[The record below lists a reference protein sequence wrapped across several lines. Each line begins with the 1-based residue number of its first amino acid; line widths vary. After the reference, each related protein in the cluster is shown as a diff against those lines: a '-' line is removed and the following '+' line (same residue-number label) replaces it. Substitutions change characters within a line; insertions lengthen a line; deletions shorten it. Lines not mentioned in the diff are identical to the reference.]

1 MTNCKI
7 SCSKILLMSNN
18 NQKRVVVITGSSRG
32 IGKAIAKEFAKNNY
46 SILLNARDEKELIE
60 TVEEIKKEIRDPS
73 QVTYLTGDI
82 SEEKICISLIEEAL
96 NKFGKINVLVNNA
109 GISGPSQRSN
119 NITSKDWDY
128 VIDVNLR
135 GTFLCTREAL
145 KYMTSGSNNNNNNI
159 NHLNGNNKANDYD
172 LNFSIINI
180 SSVHESIPMPYS
192 APYSAS
198 KGGMEMLT
206 KNIALEVAEKGIRI
220 NGIAPGSINTPM
232 NKDIMEDPQ
241 KKKQE
246 EEKIPMRRIG
256 EPEEI
261 AKVAFFLASTDAS
274 YITGTTV
281 YVDGGL
287 TLSQ

>member
-1 MTNCKI
+1 
-7 SCSKILLMSNN
+7 MSNN
-18 NQKRVVVITGSSRG
+18 SQKRVVVVTGSSRG

-60 TVEEIKKEIRDPS
+60 TVEEIRNEISDPNK
-73 QVTYLTGDI
+73 VAYLTGDI
-82 SEEKICISLIEEAL
+82 SEEKTCISLIEEAI
-96 NKFGKINVLVNNA
+96 KRFGRINVLVNNA
-109 GISGPSQRSN
+109 GISGPSQRTN
-119 NITSKDWDY
+119 NITSRDWDY
-128 VIDVNLR
+128 VIGVNLR

-145 KYMTSGSNNNNNNI
+145 KYMTTSSSNNSSISNNNI
-159 NHLNGNNKANDYD
+159 NDVNRNNKSYDYD
-172 LNFSIINI
+172 SNFSIINI

-192 APYSAS
+192 APYAAS
-198 KGGMEMLT
+198 KGGIEMFT

-220 NGIAPGSINTPM
+220 NGIAPGAINTSM

>member
-1 MTNCKI
+1 
-7 SCSKILLMSNN
+7 MSNN
-18 NQKRVVVITGSSRG
+18 SQKRVVVVTGSSRG

-60 TVEEIKKEIRDPS
+60 TVEEIRNEISDPNK
-73 QVTYLTGDI
+73 VAYLTGDI
-82 SEEKICISLIEEAL
+82 SEEKTCISLIEEAI
-96 NKFGKINVLVNNA
+96 KRFGRINVLVNNA
-109 GISGPSQRSN
+109 GISGPSQRTN
-119 NITSKDWDY
+119 NITSRDWDY
-128 VIDVNLR
+128 VIGVNLR

-145 KYMTSGSNNNNNNI
+145 KYMTTSSNNSSISNNNI
-159 NHLNGNNKANDYD
+159 NDVNRNNKSYDYD
-172 LNFSIINI
+172 SNFSIINI
-180 SSVHESIPMPYS
+180 SSVHESIPMPNS
-192 APYSAS
+192 APYAAS

-220 NGIAPGSINTPM
+220 NGIAPGAINTSM

>member
-1 MTNCKI
+1 
-7 SCSKILLMSNN
+7 MSNN

-46 SILLNARDEKELIE
+46 SVLLNARDEKELIE
-60 TVEEIKKEIRDPS
+60 TVQEIKNEISDPS
-73 QVTYLTGDI
+73 QVSYLTGDI
-82 SEEKICISLIEEAL
+82 SEEKICISLIEEAI
-96 NKFGKINVLVNNA
+96 NKFGRINVLVNNA
-109 GISGPSQRSN
+109 GISGPSQKTN

-128 VIDVNLR
+128 VLGVNLR

-145 KYMTSGSNNNNNNI
+145 KYMTSGGSSSNNNINDVKGNNNNNE
-159 NHLNGNNKANDYD
+159 YD

-220 NGIAPGSINTPM
+220 NGIAPGAINTPM
-232 NKDIMEDPQ
+232 NKEIMGDPQ

>member
-1 MTNCKI
+1 
-7 SCSKILLMSNN
+7 MSNN

-32 IGKAIAKEFAKNNY
+32 IGKAIAKEFATNNY
-46 SILLNARDEKELIE
+46 SVLLNARDEKELIE
-60 TVEEIKKEIRDPS
+60 TVQEIKKGISDPS
-73 QVTYLTGDI
+73 QVAYLTGDI
-82 SEEKICISLIEEAL
+82 SEEKICISLIEEAI
-96 NKFGKINVLVNNA
+96 NKFGRINVLINNA
-109 GISGPSQRSN
+109 GISGPSQRTN

-128 VIDVNLR
+128 VIGVNLR

-145 KYMTSGSNNNNNNI
+145 KYMTSSSSNNNNKNI
-159 NHLNGNNKANDYD
+159 NHVNGNNKNNNYD

-206 KNIALEVAEKGIRI
+206 KNIALEVADKGIRI
-220 NGIAPGSINTPM
+220 NGIAPGAINTPM

-246 EEKIPMRRIG
+246 EEKIPMKRIG

>member
-1 MTNCKI
+1 
-7 SCSKILLMSNN
+7 MSNN
-18 NQKRVVVITGSSRG
+18 NQNRVVVITGSSRG

-46 SILLNARDEKELIE
+46 SILLNARDEKELLE
-60 TVEEIKKEIRDPS
+60 TVQEIKNEISDPS
-73 QVTYLTGDI
+73 QVAYLTGDI
-82 SEEKICISLIEEAL
+82 LEEKICISLIEEAI
-96 NKFGKINVLVNNA
+96 NKFGRINVLVNNA
-109 GISGPSQRSN
+109 GISGPSQRTN

-128 VIDVNLR
+128 VMGVNLR

-145 KYMTSGSNNNNNNI
+145 KYMTSSSNSNNI
-159 NHLNGNNKANDYD
+159 NHINGNNKNHDYD
-172 LNFSIINI
+172 KNFSIINI

-220 NGIAPGSINTPM
+220 NGIAPGAINTPM
-232 NKDIMEDPQ
+232 NKDIMENPQ

>member
-1 MTNCKI
+1 
-7 SCSKILLMSNN
+7 MSNN

-60 TVEEIKKEIRDPS
+60 TVEEIKKDIMDPN

-82 SEEKICISLIEEAL
+82 SEEKICISLIEEAI

-109 GISGPSQRSN
+109 GISGPSQRTN

-261 AKVAFFLASTDAS
+261 AKVAFFLASPEAS

>member
-1 MTNCKI
+1 
-7 SCSKILLMSNN
+7 MSNN
-18 NQKRVVVITGSSRG
+18 NQKGVVVITGSSRG
-32 IGKAIAKEFAKNNY
+32 IGKAIAKEFATNNY
-46 SILLNARDEKELIE
+46 SVLLNAREEKELIE
-60 TVEEIKKEIRDPS
+60 TVQEIKKEISDPS
-73 QVTYLTGDI
+73 QVAYLTGDI
-82 SEEKICISLIEEAL
+82 SEEKICISLIEEAI
-96 NKFGKINVLVNNA
+96 NKFGRINVLINNA
-109 GISGPSQRSN
+109 GISGPSQRTN

-128 VIDVNLR
+128 VIGVNLR

-145 KYMTSGSNNNNNNI
+145 KYMTSSSNNNNKNI
-159 NHLNGNNKANDYD
+159 NHINGNNKNNNYD

-206 KNIALEVAEKGIRI
+206 KNIALEVADKGIRI
-220 NGIAPGSINTPM
+220 NGIAPGAINTPM

-246 EEKIPMRRIG
+246 EEKIPMKRIG

>member
-1 MTNCKI
+1 
-7 SCSKILLMSNN
+7 MSNN

-46 SILLNARDEKELIE
+46 SVLLNARDEKELIE
-60 TVEEIKKEIRDPS
+60 TVQEIKNEISDPS
-73 QVTYLTGDI
+73 QVAYLTGDI
-82 SEEKICISLIEEAL
+82 SEEKICTSLIEEAI
-96 NKFGKINVLVNNA
+96 NKFGRINVLVNNA
-109 GISGPSQRSN
+109 GISGPSQKTN

-128 VIDVNLR
+128 VLGVNLR

-145 KYMTSGSNNNNNNI
+145 KYMTSSSSNSNNI
-159 NHLNGNNKANDYD
+159 NHINGNNKNNDYD
-172 LNFSIINI
+172 KNFSIINI

-220 NGIAPGSINTPM
+220 NGIAPGAINTPM

>member
-1 MTNCKI
+1 
-7 SCSKILLMSNN
+7 MSNN
-18 NQKRVVVITGSSRG
+18 NQNRVVVITGSSRG

-60 TVEEIKKEIRDPS
+60 TVQEIKNEISDPS
-73 QVTYLTGDI
+73 QVAYLTGDI
-82 SEEKICISLIEEAL
+82 LEEKICISLIEEAI
-96 NKFGKINVLVNNA
+96 NKFGRINVLVNNA
-109 GISGPSQRSN
+109 GISGPSQRTN

-128 VIDVNLR
+128 VMGVNLR

-145 KYMTSGSNNNNNNI
+145 KYMTSSSSNSNNI
-159 NHLNGNNKANDYD
+159 NHINGNNKNNDYD
-172 LNFSIINI
+172 KNFSIINI

-220 NGIAPGSINTPM
+220 NGIAPGAINTPM

>member
-1 MTNCKI
+1 Y
-7 SCSKILLMSNN
+7 LHMSNN
-18 NQKRVVVITGSSRG
+18 NQNRVVVITGSSRG

-60 TVEEIKKEIRDPS
+60 TVQEIKNEISDPS
-73 QVTYLTGDI
+73 QVAYLTGDI
-82 SEEKICISLIEEAL
+82 SEEKICISLIEEAI
-96 NKFGKINVLVNNA
+96 NKFGRINVLVNNA
-109 GISGPSQRSN
+109 GISGPSQRTN

-128 VIDVNLR
+128 VIGVNLR

-145 KYMTSGSNNNNNNI
+145 KYMTSGSNNNNNI
-159 NHLNGNNKANDYD
+159 DHVKGNNKDFDYD

-220 NGIAPGSINTPM
+220 NGIAPGAINTPM

-246 EEKIPMRRIG
+246 EEKIPMKRIG
-256 EPEEI
+256 RPEEI
-261 AKVAFFLASTDAS
+261 VKVVFFLTSNDAS

-287 TLSQ
+287 SQRLGD

>member
-1 MTNCKI
+1 
-7 SCSKILLMSNN
+7 MSNN

-60 TVEEIKKEIRDPS
+60 TVEEIKKDVRDPN

-82 SEEKICISLIEEAL
+82 SEEKICISLIEEAIK
-96 NKFGKINVLVNNA
+96 KFGKINVLVNNA
-109 GISGPSQRSN
+109 GISGPSRQTN

-128 VIDVNLR
+128 VIGVNLR

-159 NHLNGNNKANDYD
+159 NHLNGNNEADDYD

-220 NGIAPGSINTPM
+220 NGIAPGAINTPM

-261 AKVAFFLASTDAS
+261 AKVAFFLASPDAS

>member
-1 MTNCKI
+1 
-7 SCSKILLMSNN
+7 MSNN
-18 NQKRVVVITGSSRG
+18 SQKRVVVVTGSSRG

-60 TVEEIKKEIRDPS
+60 TVEEIRNEISDPNK
-73 QVTYLTGDI
+73 VAYLTGDI
-82 SEEKICISLIEEAL
+82 SEEKTCISLIEEAI
-96 NKFGKINVLVNNA
+96 KRFGRINVLVNNA
-109 GISGPSQRSN
+109 GISGPSQRTN
-119 NITSKDWDY
+119 NITSRDWDY
-128 VIDVNLR
+128 VIGVNLR

-145 KYMTSGSNNNNNNI
+145 KYMTRGSNNNNNNNNI
-159 NHLNGNNKANDYD
+159 DRVKSNNKDFDYD

-220 NGIAPGSINTPM
+220 NGIAPGAINTSM

>member
-1 MTNCKI
+1 
-7 SCSKILLMSNN
+7 MSNN

-46 SILLNARDEKELIE
+46 SVLLNARDEKELTE
-60 TVEEIKKEIRDPS
+60 TVQEIKNEISDPS
-73 QVTYLTGDI
+73 QVAYLTGDI
-82 SEEKICISLIEEAL
+82 SEEKICISLIEEAI
-96 NKFGKINVLVNNA
+96 NKFGRINVLVNNA
-109 GISGPSQRSN
+109 GISGPSQRTN

-128 VIDVNLR
+128 VIGVNLR

-159 NHLNGNNKANDYD
+159 DHVKGNNKDFGYD

-220 NGIAPGSINTPM
+220 NGIAPGAINTPM

>member
-1 MTNCKI
+1 
-7 SCSKILLMSNN
+7 MSNN
-18 NQKRVVVITGSSRG
+18 NQNRVVVITGSSRG

-46 SILLNARDEKELIE
+46 SILLNARDEKELLE
-60 TVEEIKKEIRDPS
+60 TVQEIKNEISDPS
-73 QVTYLTGDI
+73 QVSYLTGDI
-82 SEEKICISLIEEAL
+82 LEEKICISLIEEAI
-96 NKFGKINVLVNNA
+96 NKFGRINVLVNNA
-109 GISGPSQRSN
+109 GISGPSQRTN

-128 VIDVNLR
+128 VMGVNLR

-145 KYMTSGSNNNNNNI
+145 KYMTSSSNSNNI
-159 NHLNGNNKANDYD
+159 NHINSNNKNHDYD
-172 LNFSIINI
+172 KNFSIINI

-220 NGIAPGSINTPM
+220 NGIAPGAINTPM
-232 NKDIMEDPQ
+232 NKDIMENPQ

>member
-1 MTNCKI
+1 
-7 SCSKILLMSNN
+7 MSNN

-46 SILLNARDEKELIE
+46 SVLLNARDEKELIE
-60 TVEEIKKEIRDPS
+60 TVQEIKNGISDPS
-73 QVTYLTGDI
+73 QVSYLTGDI
-82 SEEKICISLIEEAL
+82 SEEKICISLIEEAI
-96 NKFGKINVLVNNA
+96 NKFGRINVLVNNA
-109 GISGPSQRSN
+109 GISGPSQKTN

-128 VIDVNLR
+128 VLGVNLR

-145 KYMTSGSNNNNNNI
+145 KYMTSGGGSSSNNNNINDVKGNNNNNNE
-159 NHLNGNNKANDYD
+159 YD

-220 NGIAPGSINTPM
+220 NGIAPGAINTPM

-256 EPEEI
+256 ELEET

>member
-1 MTNCKI
+1 
-7 SCSKILLMSNN
+7 MSNN

-46 SILLNARDEKELIE
+46 SVLLNARDEKELIE
-60 TVEEIKKEIRDPS
+60 TVREIKNEISDPS
-73 QVTYLTGDI
+73 QVAYLTGDI
-82 SEEKICISLIEEAL
+82 SEEKICISLIEEAI
-96 NKFGKINVLVNNA
+96 NKFGRINVLVNNA
-109 GISGPSQRSN
+109 GISGPSQRTN

-128 VIDVNLR
+128 VIGVNLR

-145 KYMTSGSNNNNNNI
+145 KYMTRGSNNNNNI
-159 NHLNGNNKANDYD
+159 DRVKGNNKDFDYD

-220 NGIAPGSINTPM
+220 NGIAPGAINTPM

>member
-1 MTNCKI
+1 
-7 SCSKILLMSNN
+7 MSNN
-18 NQKRVVVITGSSRG
+18 NQNRVVVITGSSRG

-46 SILLNARDEKELIE
+46 SILLNARDEKELLE
-60 TVEEIKKEIRDPS
+60 TVQEIKNEISDPS
-73 QVTYLTGDI
+73 QVAYLTGDI
-82 SEEKICISLIEEAL
+82 LEEKICISLIEEAI
-96 NKFGKINVLVNNA
+96 NKFGRINVLVNNA
-109 GISGPSQRSN
+109 GISGPSQRTN

-128 VIDVNLR
+128 VMGVNLR

-145 KYMTSGSNNNNNNI
+145 KYMTSSSSNSNNI
-159 NHLNGNNKANDYD
+159 NINGNNKNNDYD
-172 LNFSIINI
+172 KNFSIINI

-220 NGIAPGSINTPM
+220 NGIAPGAINTPM
-232 NKDIMEDPQ
+232 NKDIMENPQ

>member
-1 MTNCKI
+1 
-7 SCSKILLMSNN
+7 MSNN
-18 NQKRVVVITGSSRG
+18 NQNRVVVITGSSKG

-46 SILLNARDEKELIE
+46 SILLNARDEKELLE
-60 TVEEIKKEIRDPS
+60 TVQEIKNEISDPS
-73 QVTYLTGDI
+73 QVAYLTGDI
-82 SEEKICISLIEEAL
+82 LEEKICISLIEEAI
-96 NKFGKINVLVNNA
+96 NKFGRINVLVNNA
-109 GISGPSQRSN
+109 GISGPSQRTN

-128 VIDVNLR
+128 VMGVNLR

-145 KYMTSGSNNNNNNI
+145 KYMTSSSNSNNI
-159 NHLNGNNKANDYD
+159 NHINGNNKNHDYD
-172 LNFSIINI
+172 KNFSIINI

-220 NGIAPGSINTPM
+220 NGIAPGAINTPM
-232 NKDIMEDPQ
+232 NKDIMENPQ

>member
-1 MTNCKI
+1 
-7 SCSKILLMSNN
+7 MSNN
-18 NQKRVVVITGSSRG
+18 NQNRVVVITGSSRG

-46 SILLNARDEKELIE
+46 SILLNARDEKELLE
-60 TVEEIKKEIRDPS
+60 TVQEIKNEISDPS
-73 QVTYLTGDI
+73 QVAYLTGDI
-82 SEEKICISLIEEAL
+82 LEEKICISLIEEAI
-96 NKFGKINVLVNNA
+96 NKFGRINVLVNNA
-109 GISGPSQRSN
+109 GISGPSQRTN

-128 VIDVNLR
+128 VMGVNLR

-145 KYMTSGSNNNNNNI
+145 KYMTSSSNSNNI
-159 NHLNGNNKANDYD
+159 NHINSNNKNHDYD
-172 LNFSIINI
+172 KNFSIINI

-220 NGIAPGSINTPM
+220 NGIAPGAINTPM
-232 NKDIMEDPQ
+232 NKDIMENPQ

>member
-1 MTNCKI
+1 
-7 SCSKILLMSNN
+7 MSNN
-18 NQKRVVVITGSSRG
+18 SQKRVVVVTGSSRG

-60 TVEEIKKEIRDPS
+60 TVEEIRNEISDPNK
-73 QVTYLTGDI
+73 VAYLTGDI
-82 SEEKICISLIEEAL
+82 SEEKTCISLIEEAI
-96 NKFGKINVLVNNA
+96 KRFGRINVLVNNA
-109 GISGPSQRSN
+109 GISGPSQRTN

-128 VIDVNLR
+128 VIGVNLR

-145 KYMTSGSNNNNNNI
+145 KYMTTSSSNNSSISNNNI
-159 NHLNGNNKANDYD
+159 NDVNRNNKSYDYD
-172 LNFSIINI
+172 SNFSIINI

-192 APYSAS
+192 APYAAS
-198 KGGMEMLT
+198 KGGIEMFT

-220 NGIAPGSINTPM
+220 NGIAPGAINTSM

>member
-1 MTNCKI
+1 
-7 SCSKILLMSNN
+7 MSNN
-18 NQKRVVVITGSSRG
+18 NQKRVVVVTGSSRG

-46 SILLNARDEKELIE
+46 YVLLNARDEKELIE
-60 TVEEIKKEIRDPS
+60 TVLEIKNEISDPN
-73 QVTYLTGDI
+73 QVAYLTGDI
-82 SEEKICISLIEEAL
+82 SEEKICISLIEEAI
-96 NKFGKINVLVNNA
+96 NKFGRINVLVNNA
-109 GISGPSQRSN
+109 GISGPSQRTN

-128 VIDVNLR
+128 VIGVNLR

-145 KYMTSGSNNNNNNI
+145 KYMTSGSNNNNNI
-159 NHLNGNNKANDYD
+159 DHVKGNNKDFDYD

-220 NGIAPGSINTPM
+220 NGIAPGAINTPM

>member
-1 MTNCKI
+1 
-7 SCSKILLMSNN
+7 MSNN

-60 TVEEIKKEIRDPS
+60 TVEEIKKDIMDPN

-82 SEEKICISLIEEAL
+82 SEEKICISLIEEAI

-109 GISGPSQRSN
+109 GISGPSQKTN

-128 VIDVNLR
+128 VLGVNLR

-145 KYMTSGSNNNNNNI
+145 KYMTSGSNNNNI
-159 NHLNGNNKANDYD
+159 NDVKGNNKNYGYD

-220 NGIAPGSINTPM
+220 NGIAPGSINTSM

>member
-1 MTNCKI
+1 
-7 SCSKILLMSNN
+7 MSDN

-60 TVEEIKKEIRDPS
+60 TVEEIKKDVRDPN

-82 SEEKICISLIEEAL
+82 SEEKICISLIEEAI

-109 GISGPSQRSN
+109 GFSGPSGRTD

-135 GTFLCTREAL
+135 GAFLCTREAL
-145 KYMTSGSNNNNNNI
+145 KYMTSGSNNNNNI

-261 AKVAFFLASTDAS
+261 AKVAFFLASPDAS

>member
-1 MTNCKI
+1 
-7 SCSKILLMSNN
+7 MSNN

-46 SILLNARDEKELIE
+46 SVLLNARDEKELIE
-60 TVEEIKKEIRDPS
+60 TVQEIKNEISDPS
-73 QVTYLTGDI
+73 QVSYLTGDI
-82 SEEKICISLIEEAL
+82 SEEKICISLIEEAI
-96 NKFGKINVLVNNA
+96 NKFGRINVLVNNA
-109 GISGPSQRSN
+109 GISGPSQRTN

-128 VIDVNLR
+128 VIGVNLR

-145 KYMTSGSNNNNNNI
+145 KYMTSASNNNNNI
-159 NHLNGNNKANDYD
+159 DHVKSNNKDFDYD

-232 NKDIMEDPQ
+232 NKDIIEDPL

>member
-1 MTNCKI
+1 
-7 SCSKILLMSNN
+7 MSNN

-32 IGKAIAKEFAKNNY
+32 IGKAIAKEFATNNY
-46 SILLNARDEKELIE
+46 SVLLNAREEKELIE
-60 TVEEIKKEIRDPS
+60 TVQEIKKEISDPS
-73 QVTYLTGDI
+73 KVAYLTGDI
-82 SEEKICISLIEEAL
+82 SEEKICISLIEEAI
-96 NKFGKINVLVNNA
+96 NKFGRINVLINNA
-109 GISGPSQRSN
+109 GISGPSQRTN

-128 VIDVNLR
+128 VIGVNLR

-145 KYMTSGSNNNNNNI
+145 KYMTSSSSSSNNNNKNI
-159 NHLNGNNKANDYD
+159 NYINGNNKNNNYD

-206 KNIALEVAEKGIRI
+206 KNIALEVADKGIRI
-220 NGIAPGSINTPM
+220 NGIAPGAINTPM

-246 EEKIPMRRIG
+246 EEKIPMKRIG

>member
-1 MTNCKI
+1 
-7 SCSKILLMSNN
+7 MSNN
-18 NQKRVVVITGSSRG
+18 SQKRVVVVTGSSRG

-60 TVEEIKKEIRDPS
+60 TVEEIRNEISDPNK
-73 QVTYLTGDI
+73 VAYLTGDI
-82 SEEKICISLIEEAL
+82 SEEKTCISLIEEAI
-96 NKFGKINVLVNNA
+96 KRFGRINVLVNNA
-109 GISGPSQRSN
+109 GISGPSQRTN
-119 NITSKDWDY
+119 NITSRDWDY
-128 VIDVNLR
+128 VIGVNLR

-145 KYMTSGSNNNNNNI
+145 KYMTTSSSNNSSISNNNI
-159 NHLNGNNKANDYD
+159 NDVNRNNKSYDYD
-172 LNFSIINI
+172 SNFSIINI

-192 APYSAS
+192 AFYAAS

-220 NGIAPGSINTPM
+220 NGIAPGAINTSM

>member
-1 MTNCKI
+1 
-7 SCSKILLMSNN
+7 MSDN

-60 TVEEIKKEIRDPS
+60 TVEEIKKDVRDPN

-82 SEEKICISLIEEAL
+82 SEEKICISLIEEAI

-109 GISGPSQRSN
+109 GISGPSGRTD

-220 NGIAPGSINTPM
+220 NGIAPGAINTPM

-246 EEKIPMRRIG
+246 EEKIPMKRIG

>member
-1 MTNCKI
+1 
-7 SCSKILLMSNN
+7 MSNN

-60 TVEEIKKEIRDPS
+60 TVEDIKKDVMDPT

-82 SEEKICISLIEEAL
+82 SEEKICISLIEEAI

-109 GISGPSQRSN
+109 GISGPSQRTNS
-119 NITSKDWDY
+119 ITSKDWDY

-145 KYMTSGSNNNNNNI
+145 KYMTRGSNNNNNNI

-256 EPEEI
+256 ELEEI

>member
-1 MTNCKI
+1 
-7 SCSKILLMSNN
+7 MSNN

-46 SILLNARDEKELIE
+46 SVLLNARDEKELIE
-60 TVEEIKKEIRDPS
+60 TVQEIKNGISDPS
-73 QVTYLTGDI
+73 QVSYLTGDI
-82 SEEKICISLIEEAL
+82 SEEKICISLIEEAI
-96 NKFGKINVLVNNA
+96 NKFGRINVLVNNT
-109 GISGPSQRSN
+109 GISGPSQKTN

-128 VIDVNLR
+128 VLGVNLR

-145 KYMTSGSNNNNNNI
+145 KYMTSSSSSSSNNNINDVKGNNNNNNE
-159 NHLNGNNKANDYD
+159 YD

-220 NGIAPGSINTPM
+220 NGIAPGAINTPM

>member
-1 MTNCKI
+1 
-7 SCSKILLMSNN
+7 MSNN
-18 NQKRVVVITGSSRG
+18 NQKRVVVVTGSSRG

-46 SILLNARDEKELIE
+46 SVLLNARDEKELIE
-60 TVEEIKKEIRDPS
+60 TVLEIKNEISDPN
-73 QVTYLTGDI
+73 QVAYLTGDI
-82 SEEKICISLIEEAL
+82 SEEKICICLIEEAI
-96 NKFGKINVLVNNA
+96 NKFGRINVLVNNA
-109 GISGPSQRSN
+109 GISGPSQRTN
-119 NITSKDWDY
+119 NISAKDWDY
-128 VIDVNLR
+128 VIGVNLR

-145 KYMTSGSNNNNNNI
+145 KYMASGSNNNNNNNI
-159 NHLNGNNKANDYD
+159 NDVNGNNKNYDYD
-172 LNFSIINI
+172 LNYSIINI

-206 KNIALEVAEKGIRI
+206 KNIALEVAKKGIRI
-220 NGIAPGSINTPM
+220 NGIAPGAINTPM
-232 NKDIMEDPQ
+232 NKEIMEDPQ

-246 EEKIPMRRIG
+246 EEKIPMGRIG

-274 YITGTTV
+274 YITGTTL
-281 YVDGGL
+281 YVDGGF

>member
-1 MTNCKI
+1 
-7 SCSKILLMSNN
+7 MSNN
-18 NQKRVVVITGSSRG
+18 NQNRVVVITGSSRG

-46 SILLNARDEKELIE
+46 SILLNARDEKELLE
-60 TVEEIKKEIRDPS
+60 TVQEIKNEISDPS
-73 QVTYLTGDI
+73 QVSYLTGDI
-82 SEEKICISLIEEAL
+82 LEEKICISLIEEAI
-96 NKFGKINVLVNNA
+96 NKFGRINVLVNNA
-109 GISGPSQRSN
+109 GISGPSQRTN

-128 VIDVNLR
+128 VMGVNLR

-145 KYMTSGSNNNNNNI
+145 KYMTSSSNSNNI
-159 NHLNGNNKANDYD
+159 NHINSNNKNHGYD
-172 LNFSIINI
+172 KNFSIINI

-220 NGIAPGSINTPM
+220 NGIAPGAINTSM
-232 NKDIMEDPQ
+232 NKDIMENPQ

>member
-1 MTNCKI
+1 
-7 SCSKILLMSNN
+7 MSNN

-46 SILLNARDEKELIE
+46 SVLLNARDEKELIE
-60 TVEEIKKEIRDPS
+60 TVQEIKNEISDPS
-73 QVTYLTGDI
+73 QVAYLTGDI
-82 SEEKICISLIEEAL
+82 SEEKICTSLIEEAI
-96 NKFGKINVLVNNA
+96 NKFGRINVLVNNA
-109 GISGPSQRSN
+109 GISGPSQKTN

-128 VIDVNLR
+128 VLGVNLR

-145 KYMTSGSNNNNNNI
+145 KYMTSGGSSSNNNINDVKGNNNNNN
-159 NHLNGNNKANDYD
+159 KYD

-206 KNIALEVAEKGIRI
+206 KNIALEVADKGIRI
-220 NGIAPGSINTPM
+220 NGIAPGAINTPM

>member
-1 MTNCKI
+1 
-7 SCSKILLMSNN
+7 MSNN
-18 NQKRVVVITGSSRG
+18 NQNRVVVITGSSRG

-60 TVEEIKKEIRDPS
+60 TVQEIKNEISDPS
-73 QVTYLTGDI
+73 QVAYLTGDI
-82 SEEKICISLIEEAL
+82 LEEKICISLIEEAI
-96 NKFGKINVLVNNA
+96 NKFGRINVLVNNA
-109 GISGPSQRSN
+109 GISGPSQRTN

-128 VIDVNLR
+128 VMGVNLR

-145 KYMTSGSNNNNNNI
+145 KYMTSSSNSNNI
-159 NHLNGNNKANDYD
+159 NHINSNNKNHDYD
-172 LNFSIINI
+172 KNFSIINI

-220 NGIAPGSINTPM
+220 NGIAPGAINTSM
-232 NKDIMEDPQ
+232 NKDIMENPQ

>member
-1 MTNCKI
+1 
-7 SCSKILLMSNN
+7 MSNN
-18 NQKRVVVITGSSRG
+18 SQKKVVVVTGSSRG

-60 TVEEIKKEIRDPS
+60 TVEEIRKEISDPNK
-73 QVTYLTGDI
+73 VAYLTGDI
-82 SEEKICISLIEEAL
+82 SEEKTCISLIEEAI
-96 NKFGKINVLVNNA
+96 KRFGRINVLVNNA
-109 GISGPSQRSN
+109 GISGPSQRTN
-119 NITSKDWDY
+119 NITSRDWDY
-128 VIDVNLR
+128 VIGVNLR

-145 KYMTSGSNNNNNNI
+145 KYMTTSSNNSSISNNNI
-159 NHLNGNNKANDYD
+159 NDVNRNNKSYDYD
-172 LNFSIINI
+172 SNFSIINI

-192 APYSAS
+192 APYAAS

-220 NGIAPGSINTPM
+220 NGIAPGAINTSM